1 MEVELIVDT
10 RRKISFSSFEKQL
23 DGSCCAAIN
32 IVSSKLSYSE
42 KEFYFEGF
50 PQFIENLEFMYSKL
64 KGSAELRFHQESDYI
79 KFEAQSLGQI
89 EVTGEFREYG
99 DIQQSI
105 YFGFVFDQS
114 HMPSLIESLKAVSA
128 NLYS

>member
-10 RRKISFSSFEKQL
+10 NRKISLSSFEKQL
-23 DGSCCAAIN
+23 DGSCCAVID

-42 KEFYFEGF
+42 KEFYFEDF

-64 KGSAELRFHQESDYI
+64 KGSAELRFHHESDYI
-79 KFEAQSLGQI
+79 KFEAQSLGHI
-89 EVTGEFREYG
+89 EVMGEFLEYG
-99 DIQQSI
+99 EIQQNI

-114 HMPSLIESLKAVSA
+114 YLPSFIENLKAVSA
-128 NLYS
+128 SLYS